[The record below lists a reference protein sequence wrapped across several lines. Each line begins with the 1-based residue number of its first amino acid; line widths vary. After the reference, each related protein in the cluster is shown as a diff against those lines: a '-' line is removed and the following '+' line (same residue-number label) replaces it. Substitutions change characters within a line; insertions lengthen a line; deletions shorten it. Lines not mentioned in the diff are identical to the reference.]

1 VRVKA
6 GDGGNGCVAFFRDN
20 RVTEGPPEGGD
31 GGPGT
36 VPIPLLLRCCFIHII
51 SSAADCPLLGQAGT
65 SS

>member
-1 VRVKA
+1 VKA

-36 VPIPLLLRCCFIHII
+36 VSIPLLLLLLLHSHHFI
-51 SSAADCPLLGQAGT
+51 GR
-65 SS
+65 

>member
-36 VPIPLLLRCCFIHII
+36 VPAPLLLLYSRV
-51 SSAADCPLLGQAGT
+51 SSAAYCLLGQAET

>member
-1 VRVKA
+1 MKA

-36 VPIPLLLRCCFIHII
+36 VPAALLLLHSRV
-51 SSAADCPLLGQAGT
+51 SSAVYCLLGQAET
-65 SS
+65 